1 MALTMSPPWYVFYQE
16 VNAFFKYDPQVHVLY
31 DDDARELKLFVDDG
45 QKAVALTELLPSY
58 RTFGNVEVKIVV
70 YPANGAS
77 MDNCFDTDDTA
88 TLINVALAG
97 NAAFCFSKTVD
108 LLYQRPI
115 TYVVF
120 RNEVVQYYTDD
131 LGDYFGMASTLYEDI
146 ARDLLSEV
154 DGIYFCTNTEK
165 PIVLNSSDITWP

>member
-1 MALTMSPPWYVFYQE
+1 M
-16 VNAFFKYDPQVHVLY
+16 
-31 DDDARELKLFVDDG
+31 
-45 QKAVALTELLPSY
+45 
-58 RTFGNVEVKIVV
+58 
-70 YPANGAS
+70 
-77 MDNCFDTDDTA
+77 
-88 TLINVALAG
+88 
-97 NAAFCFSKTVD
+97 TVD

-146 ARDLLSEV
+146 ARDLFSEV

-165 PIVLNSSDITWP
+165 PVVLNSSDITWP